1 MTKQAACKQAMVKL
15 AQVRLA
21 INYVLRSRA
30 MEKAAAPQWHPG
42 GMSTAHADPNGGY
55 EGQGWGYPAPQT
67 STQPMNSAPRSVQ
80 PMGSIA
86 DLKKSMRNFG
96 ITATRRNKQWVNSGD
111 PTADAQTAKE
121 QLDMFKQWRNSLSAA
136 DQKRW
141 ASVLDKNEARLS
153 DYGNTSR
160 MDEQAR
166 YNYAARKPVA
176 GAPLP
181 PVTQW
186 TPPPKNQ
193 SSAPPQPQQPAP
205 VRQPAPAQQSGFQ
218 PTPDDWANYNNLNHR
233 FNESQRNGG
242 ATEWNDEYQRALDHY
257 NDQFRSIGY

>member
-1 MTKQAACKQAMVKL
+1 MYRMTKQAACKQAMVKL

-30 MEKAAAPQWHPG
+30 MEKAATPEWHQGVMP
-42 GMSTAHADPNGGY
+42 TAHKDPSMGY
-55 EGQGWGYPAPQT
+55 VGKAPTPQ
-67 STQPMNSAPRSVQ
+67 
-80 PMGSIA
+80 MGSIA

-111 PTADAQTAKE
+111 PTADAQAAKE
-121 QLDMFKQWRNSLSAA
+121 QLDMFRQWRNSLSEA
-136 DQKRW
+136 DRKRW
-141 ASVLDKNEARLS
+141 GSVLDRNEARLS

-166 YNYAARKPVA
+166 YNYATRKPIA
-176 GAPLP
+176 GEPLP

-205 VRQPAPAQQSGFQ
+205 YTRPASDYQGTNPNQFDNVVNS
-218 PTPDDWANYNNLNHR
+218 PNYNSANY
-233 FNESQRNGG
+233 
-242 ATEWNDEYQRALDHY
+242 Y
-257 NDQFRSIGY
+257 